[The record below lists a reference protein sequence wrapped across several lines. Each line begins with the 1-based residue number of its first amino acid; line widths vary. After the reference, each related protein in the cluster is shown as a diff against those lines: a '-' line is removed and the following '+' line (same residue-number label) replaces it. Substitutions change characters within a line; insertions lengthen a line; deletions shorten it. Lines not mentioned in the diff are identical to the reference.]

1 MLSLPPGLMSNAIIY
16 PMLRSSIALVI
27 AFTGTLGLAQPQAAD
42 PLAKAI
48 SQGDLF
54 QSKRKYELALDSYHK
69 ADKLS
74 HHSSAVVYLK
84 LVEVEIKMGDFTSAL
99 DDSRKAVKVAG
110 DDKAKAVEAHL
121 VRSTLLTQMS
131 GKPTDKKLKEAED
144 ELRQALALDPA
155 LSITHYNLGMVLLK
169 QERDADGLAEMNAF
183 ISSPHADPS
192 TVAEARRI
200 IASPIRAREPFA
212 PDFTFTTLEKEN
224 ISNASVRGKV
234 VLLDFW
240 GTWCPPC
247 RESVP
252 ILRNLNKKYSGK
264 AFQLVGVSSDE
275 DEDVWRTYIDAQRM
289 TWSEYIDLSGDV
301 QQAFKIQSFPTY
313 IVLDKD
319 GVVRYRQ
326 SGLGDSTQGDLED
339 AINKALKRNSDPALL
354 AAATAAPP
362 PAPAGETA
370 GSSVPGAAGNDSRL
384 ATDARPE
391 AGTGNVYNNK
401 ALGFSFGYPQG
412 WIAAKTESLDA
423 VNERAQAATKA
434 ALLQQHPEAAS
445 ANMRFVS
452 PRIIFYASRKGE
464 GDGQHMGIPSMRIT
478 AMPSRLDT
486 LNANRFRDMTE
497 QMASAAGMKITAPAL
512 EFLVKDHQFL
522 RADFERSSGRSQ
534 IYQSQIQTLAG
545 DSLLTID
552 IFATSADE
560 LQKIAASMQ
569 SMTIKDDDH

>member
-1 MLSLPPGLMSNAIIY
+1 
-16 PMLRSSIALVI
+16 MLRTSIALAI
-27 AFTGTLGLAQPQAAD
+27 AFTGTFCLAYPQASD

-69 ADKLS
+69 ADKLC
-74 HHSSAVVYLK
+74 HHSSAAVYLK
-84 LVEVEIKMGDFTSAL
+84 LAEVEIKMGDFTSAL
-99 DDSRKAVKVAG
+99 DDSRKAVKAAG
-110 DDKAKAVEAHL
+110 DDKTKAVEAHL
-121 VRSTLLTQMS
+121 LRSTLLTQMS

-144 ELRQALALDPA
+144 ELRQALELDPA
-155 LSITHYNLGMVLLK
+155 QSITHYNLGMVLLK

-183 ISSPHADPS
+183 ISSSHADPA

-224 ISNASVRGKV
+224 ISNASLRGKV

-252 ILRNLNKKYSGK
+252 ILRNLNKKYTGK

-354 AAATAAPP
+354 AAAMATAPP
-362 PAPAGETA
+362 TPAGNAAT
-370 GSSVPGAAGNDSRL
+370 SSAPGTTGTDNHP
-384 ATDARPE
+384 ATDARQG
-391 AGTGNVYNNK
+391 AGAGNFYNNE
-401 ALGFSFGYPQG
+401 ALGFSFTYPQG
-412 WIAAKTESLDA
+412 WIAARTESLEA
-423 VNERAQAATKA
+423 INERAQAAAKA

-478 AMPSRLDT
+478 AMATPMGT

-522 RADFERSSGRSQ
+522 RADFERSAGRSS

-545 DSLLTID
+545 DSVLTID

-560 LQKIAASMQ
+560 LQKIALSMQ
-569 SMTIKDDDH
+569 SMTIKDDDR